1 MVPIKEEQRKLVKG
15 FLMERGE
22 SGGIARAAGVVSGAT
37 LLSRVL
43 GFVRDLIIART
54 FGAGTTT
61 DAFFAAFRLPNM
73 LRELLGEGALSA
85 AFIPVFTESLT
96 KRGREAAWRLV
107 WTVFTLLASLL
118 VLLSLAGIVLAPA
131 LVRLI
136 APGFQALPS
145 KLNLAILLARVM
157 FPYILFVGLAALLM
171 AILNAVGHFAAPAL
185 SPTMLNIAMIGC
197 ALYLAP
203 HLDPPILSL
212 AIGVLLGGAGQ
223 LLIQMPVAWRR
234 GMSAHRGLHLS
245 DPSIRRIARLM
256 APGVAGLAV
265 TQMNVFIGTL
275 LASFLGEGS
284 ISILYYAF
292 RLIQFPIGIFGV
304 AIATAAFP
312 AMARQ
317 AANHSF
323 EEVGSTAAYAF
334 RLVLFVTLPSM
345 VALLVFRVP
354 IVQLLFERG
363 AFDRTVT
370 LATADVLFFY
380 ALGLGAY
387 VSTRVLV
394 PAFYSIQDTGTPVK
408 IGAVAVLVNVLS
420 SLLLM
425 RPLGAGGLALATA
438 LSSFV
443 NLGLLLTTLRRRLGA
458 LGGESLWPPLLRM
471 GVAATAMGL
480 FGLVLLHSYDP
491 LTAEPVLY
499 RAMVVTLQLTASLA
513 VFLGAAALLGSEELK
528 SLLRRAAHLR
538 RRLMTLPSGDDVSE

>member
-15 FLMERGE
+15 FLMESGE

-171 AILNAVGHFAAPAL
+171 AILNAMGHFATPAL

-223 LLIQMPVAWRR
+223 LMIQIPVAWRR

-265 TQMNVFIGTL
+265 TQLNVFIGTL

-312 AMARQ
+312 TMARQ
-317 AANHSF
+317 AANHSL
-323 EEVGSTAAYAF
+323 EEVGSTAAYAL

-345 VALLVFRVP
+345 VGLLVFRVP

-458 LGGESLWPPLLRM
+458 LGKESLWRPLLRM
-471 GVAATAMGL
+471 GVAAAAMGL
-480 FGLVLLHSYDP
+480 FGLVLLHSYNP

-499 RAMVVTLQLTASLA
+499 RAMMVMLQLAASLA
-513 VFLGAAALLGSEELK
+513 VFLVAAAFLGSEELK
-528 SLLRRAAHLR
+528 SLLQRGAHLR
-538 RRLMTLPSGDDVSE
+538 RRLMTLPSGDDLSE

>member
-1 MVPIKEEQRKLVKG
+1 
-15 FLMERGE
+15 
-22 SGGIARAAGVVSGAT
+22 
-37 LLSRVL
+37 
-43 GFVRDLIIART
+43 
-54 FGAGTTT
+54 
-61 DAFFAAFRLPNM
+61 
-73 LRELLGEGALSA
+73 
-85 AFIPVFTESLT
+85 
-96 KRGREAAWRLV
+96 
-107 WTVFTLLASLL
+107 
-118 VLLSLAGIVLAPA
+118 
-131 LVRLI
+131 
-136 APGFQALPS
+136 
-145 KLNLAILLARVM
+145 
-157 FPYILFVGLAALLM
+157 M
-171 AILNAVGHFAAPAL
+171 AILNAMGHFATPAL

-203 HLDPPILSL
+203 HVDPPILSL

-223 LLIQMPVAWRR
+223 LLIQIPVAWRR

-265 TQMNVFIGTL
+265 TQLNVFIGTL

-317 AANHSF
+317 AANHSL
-323 EEVGSTAAYAF
+323 EEVGSTAAYAL

-345 VALLVFRVP
+345 VGLLVFRVP

-458 LGGESLWPPLLRM
+458 LGEESLWPPLLRM
-471 GVAATAMGL
+471 GVAAAAMGL

-499 RAMVVTLQLTASLA
+499 RAMVVTLQLAASLA
-513 VFLGAAALLGSEELK
+513 VFLVAAALLGSGELK
-528 SLLRRAAHLR
+528 SLLQRAAHLR
-538 RRLMTLPSGDDVSE
+538 RRLMTLPSGDDLSE

>member
-22 SGGIARAAGVVSGAT
+22 PGGIARAAGVVSGAT

-171 AILNAVGHFAAPAL
+171 AILNAMGHFATPAL

-223 LLIQMPVAWRR
+223 LLIQIPVAWRR
-234 GMSAHRGLHLS
+234 GMSAHRGLHLR

-265 TQMNVFIGTL
+265 TQLNVFVGTL

-312 AMARQ
+312 TMARQ
-317 AANHSF
+317 AANHSL
-323 EEVGSTAAYAF
+323 EEVGSTAAYAL

-345 VALLVFRVP
+345 VGLLVFRVP

-370 LATADVLFFY
+370 LATADVVFFY
-380 ALGLGAY
+380 TLGLGAY

-458 LGGESLWPPLLRM
+458 LGEESLWPPLLRM
-471 GVAATAMGL
+471 GVAAAAMGL

-499 RAMVVTLQLTASLA
+499 RAMVVTLQLAASLA
-513 VFLGAAALLGSEELK
+513 VFLVAAALLGSEELK
-528 SLLRRAAHLR
+528 SLLQRAAHLR
-538 RRLMTLPSGDDVSE
+538 RRLMTLPSGDDLSE

>member
-1 MVPIKEEQRKLVKG
+1 
-15 FLMERGE
+15 
-22 SGGIARAAGVVSGAT
+22 
-37 LLSRVL
+37 
-43 GFVRDLIIART
+43 
-54 FGAGTTT
+54 
-61 DAFFAAFRLPNM
+61 
-73 LRELLGEGALSA
+73 
-85 AFIPVFTESLT
+85 
-96 KRGREAAWRLV
+96 
-107 WTVFTLLASLL
+107 
-118 VLLSLAGIVLAPA
+118 
-131 LVRLI
+131 
-136 APGFQALPS
+136 
-145 KLNLAILLARVM
+145 
-157 FPYILFVGLAALLM
+157 
-171 AILNAVGHFAAPAL
+171 
-185 SPTMLNIAMIGC
+185 
-197 ALYLAP
+197 
-203 HLDPPILSL
+203 
-212 AIGVLLGGAGQ
+212 
-223 LLIQMPVAWRR
+223 
-234 GMSAHRGLHLS
+234 
-245 DPSIRRIARLM
+245 M

-265 TQMNVFIGTL
+265 TQLNVFIGTL

-312 AMARQ
+312 TMARQ
-317 AANHSF
+317 AANHSL
-323 EEVGSTAAYAF
+323 EEVGSTAAYAL

-345 VALLVFRVP
+345 VGLLVFRVP

-458 LGGESLWPPLLRM
+458 LGEESLWPPLLRM
-471 GVAATAMGL
+471 GVAAAAMGL

-499 RAMVVTLQLTASLA
+499 RAMVVTLQLAASLA
-513 VFLGAAALLGSEELK
+513 VFVVAAALLGSEELK
-528 SLLRRAAHLR
+528 SLLRRVAHLG

>member
-171 AILNAVGHFAAPAL
+171 AILNAMGHFATPAL

-223 LLIQMPVAWRR
+223 LLIQIPVAWRR

-265 TQMNVFIGTL
+265 TQLNVFIGTL

-312 AMARQ
+312 TMARQ
-317 AANHSF
+317 AANHSL
-323 EEVGSTAAYAF
+323 EEVGSTAAYAL

-345 VALLVFRVP
+345 VGLLVFRVP

-394 PAFYSIQDTGTPVK
+394 PAFYSIQDTATPVK
-408 IGAVAVLVNVLS
+408 IGAIAVLVNVLS

-458 LGGESLWPPLLRM
+458 LGKESLWPPLLRM
-471 GVAATAMGL
+471 GVAAAAMGL

-499 RAMVVTLQLTASLA
+499 RAMVVALQLAASLA
-513 VFLGAAALLGSEELK
+513 VFVVAAALLGSEELK
-528 SLLRRAAHLR
+528 SLLRRVAHLG
-538 RRLMTLPSGDDVSE
+538 RRLMTLPSGDDLSE

>member
-1 MVPIKEEQRKLVKG
+1 
-15 FLMERGE
+15 
-22 SGGIARAAGVVSGAT
+22 
-37 LLSRVL
+37 
-43 GFVRDLIIART
+43 
-54 FGAGTTT
+54 
-61 DAFFAAFRLPNM
+61 
-73 LRELLGEGALSA
+73 
-85 AFIPVFTESLT
+85 
-96 KRGREAAWRLV
+96 
-107 WTVFTLLASLL
+107 
-118 VLLSLAGIVLAPA
+118 
-131 LVRLI
+131 
-136 APGFQALPS
+136 
-145 KLNLAILLARVM
+145 M

-171 AILNAVGHFAAPAL
+171 AILNAMGHFATPAL

-223 LLIQMPVAWRR
+223 LLIQMPVAWQR

-265 TQMNVFIGTL
+265 TQLNVFIGTL

-312 AMARQ
+312 TMARQ
-317 AANHSF
+317 AANHSL
-323 EEVGSTAAYAF
+323 EEVGSTAASLSPRPLRHPAIHG
-334 RLVLFVTLPSM
+334 RP
-345 VALLVFRVP
+345 LVFRVP

-370 LATADVLFFY
+370 LATADAVFFY

-443 NLGLLLTTLRRRLGA
+443 NLGLLLTTLRRRLGT
-458 LGGESLWPPLLRM
+458 LGEESLWPPLLRM
-471 GVAATAMGL
+471 GVAAAAMGL

-499 RAMVVTLQLTASLA
+499 RAMVVTLQLAASLA
-513 VFLGAAALLGSEELK
+513 VFLVAAALLGSEELK
-528 SLLRRAAHLR
+528 SLLRRAAHLG
-538 RRLMTLPSGDDVSE
+538 RRLMTLPSGDDLSE

>member
-1 MVPIKEEQRKLVKG
+1 MVPIKEERHTVVKG

-22 SGGIARAAGVVSGAT
+22 PGGIARAAGVVSGAT

-43 GFVRDLIIART
+43 GFVRDLIIARI
-54 FGAGTTT
+54 FGAGTAT
-61 DAFFAAFRLPNM
+61 DAFFAAFRLPNT

-96 KRGREAAWRLV
+96 TRGRDAAWRLV
-107 WTVFTLLASLL
+107 WTVFTLLSSLL
-118 VLLSLAGIVLAPA
+118 IFVSVAGILLAPI

-145 KLNLAILLARVM
+145 KLNLAILLARIM
-157 FPYILFVGLAALLM
+157 FPYILLVGLAALLM
-171 AILNAVGHFAAPAL
+171 AILNAMGHFATPAL
-185 SPTMLNIAMIGC
+185 SPTMLNLAMIGC

-223 LLIQMPVAWRR
+223 LLIQVPVAWRR
-234 GMSAHRGLHLS
+234 GMSAHRGLHLN
-245 DPSIRRIARLM
+245 DPDIGRIAWLM

-265 TQMNVFIGTL
+265 TQLNVFVGTL

-284 ISILYYAF
+284 ISVLYYAF

-312 AMARQ
+312 AMAKQ
-317 AANHSF
+317 AAGRSLAG
-323 EEVGSTAAYAF
+323 VGATAAYSL

-345 VALLVFRVP
+345 VGLLVFRVP

-370 LATADVLFFY
+370 LATADAVFYY

-394 PAFYSIQDTGTPVK
+394 PAFYSIQDTATPVK
-408 IGAVAVLVNVLS
+408 IGAIAVLLNIVASIV
-420 SLLLM
+420 LM
-425 RPLGAGGLALATA
+425 RPLGASGLALATA
-438 LSSFV
+438 LASFA
-443 NLGLLLTTLRRRLGA
+443 NLALLLRTLRRRLGS
-458 LGGESLWPPLLRM
+458 LGEEPLLPPLLRL
-471 GVAATAMGL
+471 GVAAAAMGL
-480 FGLVLLHSYDP
+480 CALILLHSYDP
-491 LTAEPVLY
+491 VTVESPFY
-499 RAMVVTLQLTASLA
+499 RATVLMLQLAASGA
-513 VFLGAAALLGSEELK
+513 VFLAAAALLGSRELG
-528 SLLRRAAHLR
+528 SLLHRVRPLR
-538 RRLMTLPSGDDVSE
+538 RWLPTSPSGNDVNR

>member
-15 FLMERGE
+15 FLMEPGE

-145 KLNLAILLARVM
+145 KLHLAILLARVM

-171 AILNAVGHFAAPAL
+171 AILNAMGHFATPAL

-265 TQMNVFIGTL
+265 TQLNVFIGTL

-312 AMARQ
+312 TMARQ
-317 AANHSF
+317 AANHSL
-323 EEVGSTAAYAF
+323 EEVGSTAAYAL

-345 VALLVFRVP
+345 VGLLVFRVP

-370 LATADVLFFY
+370 LATADAVFFY

-458 LGGESLWPPLLRM
+458 LGEESLWPPLLRM
-471 GVAATAMGL
+471 GVAAAAMGL

-491 LTAEPVLY
+491 LMAEPVLY
-499 RAMVVTLQLTASLA
+499 RAMVVTLQLVASLA
-513 VFLGAAALLGSEELK
+513 VFLVAAALLGSEELK
-528 SLLRRAAHLR
+528 FLLRRVAHLR
-538 RRLMTLPSGDDVSE
+538 RRLMSLPSGDDVSE

>member
-15 FLMERGE
+15 FLMEPGE

-37 LLSRVL
+37 VLSRVL

-54 FGAGTTT
+54 FGAGTST

-118 VLLSLAGIVLAPA
+118 VLLSLAGIALAPW

-157 FPYILFVGLAALLM
+157 FPYILLVGLAALLM
-171 AILNAVGHFAAPAL
+171 AILNAMGHFATPAL

-234 GMSAHRGLHLS
+234 GMSTHRSLHLS

-265 TQMNVFIGTL
+265 TQLNVFIGTL

-317 AANHSF
+317 ASNHSF
-323 EEVGSTAAYAF
+323 EEVGSTAAYAL

-345 VALLVFRVP
+345 VGLLVFRVP

-370 LATADVLFFY
+370 LATADAVFFY

-394 PAFYSIQDTGTPVK
+394 PAFYSIQDTATPVK

-443 NLGLLLTTLRRRLGA
+443 NLGLLVTTLRRRLGT
-458 LGGESLWPPLLRM
+458 LGADPLWPPLARAGL
-471 GVAATAMGL
+471 AATIMGL
-480 FGLVLLHSYDP
+480 FGLVLLHLYDP
-491 LTAEPVLY
+491 LTVEPVLR
-499 RAMVVTLQLTASLA
+499 RAMVVVLQLAASLA
-513 VFLGAAALLGSEELK
+513 VFLVSAALLGSEELK
-528 SLLRRAAHLR
+528 SLFQKFALLRRQSPTPL
-538 RRLMTLPSGDDVSE
+538 SGDDLSE